1 MLHKYISYAKYI
13 ISIAQKYKEKE
24 TLKNS
29 GYNKNK
35 NF

>member
-1 MLHKYISYAKYI
+1 MLHTYISYAKYNI
-13 ISIAQKYKEKE
+13 TIAQKYKEKE
-24 TLKNS
+24 TLKIS